1 MGLRSTKQMNCS
13 KCSNSNGPRVRK
25 PNKVAFYKIVLFPFM
40 IIICKLSA
48 IYARTHTNLHTDTPI
63 QQSNVQTKKRK
74 RFQFNDSG
82 LYHFLFIIIT
92 FSIFHNVAF
101 FHFSSNI
108 VVVVVVSFRQLDFHF
123 HSKNQFVISKPAH
136 SNSTLFTIFSSQVE
150 WTKWKRKKHDSQRPI
165 VCRYLRIDRKECQKS
180 WIVNYGKAQGRFIYF
195 LHCINF
201 SILHF
206 LYSSS
211 CFKPRASDSV

>member
-108 VVVVVVSFRQLDFHF
+108 VVVVVVVVSFAPSF
-123 HSKNQFVISKPAH
+123 
-136 SNSTLFTIFSSQVE
+136 LFGSSIFIF
-150 WTKWKRKKHDSQRPI
+150 T
-165 VCRYLRIDRKECQKS
+165 QK
-180 WIVNYGKAQGRFIYF
+180 I
-195 LHCINF
+195 
-201 SILHF
+201 
-206 LYSSS
+206 SSS
-211 CFKPRASDSV
+211 SANQRIPTAHCSQYFQVK